1 MAGTITSNLTAGLI
15 DAADATGTWITMG
28 TAWAAA
34 PVFST
39 DVYLQGTAAINANAK
54 TTDAIGT
61 RFAHVTTAAA
71 LDLTISERHL
81 YFWMKCFCLP
91 ALESRVR
98 GGLGVY
104 ISSDAPPTLDST
116 LAAPWDGPTNSK
128 VWFVSGKDFEPTSG
142 WVCYVVDP
150 NGTPD
155 QTLGT
160 PVMTSVDRAGIRAA
174 TLLGV
179 GGGAVKPKPFL
190 WDKMAYGTGL
200 TIIDGTAGTPVTLA
214 DIYATDSSVT
224 NSFGILTQAGGIYYV
239 AGKFLFGTTG
249 QTAVTYFKDA
259 NQVIVFQNFPVAATF
274 YEIKLAGAASFAT
287 TVQLGNYSGGLTS
300 GGVTIRGASLVEMRA
315 IAPVIVSGGTG
326 YTAGDILTVS
336 GGTFVTAAQIK
347 VITVASGVVTV
358 ARMETAGKYSVPPT
372 GTLATTGGTG
382 GNNATFT
389 LTFVGGSIWTL
400 TADAANQTLNLY
412 GCPLS
417 EMKSAALAST
427 TSVRGCSITNSG
439 TVTSNGATIDS
450 CTFQDLATV
459 APISATY
466 ALIINSTT
474 EMANITNSKFVNCN
488 RAIKIT
494 TAGDYTF
501 TGNTFSGNTYDIEN
515 SAAGANVTDI
525 YAESNSDGTIALNDS
540 TIGVSQ
546 SFTGDGNKLANAVFY
561 LSKTNT
567 PSGNAVAK
575 VYAHSGT
582 FASSSLP
589 TGTALATSR
598 NVDVTALTGS
608 LALTTFYFG
617 DQDQNITLTNGTK
630 YVVTIEYSS
639 GTSSNTVNVGRDA
652 SSAAAA
658 GSCATLV
665 GTTWTSTATT
675 TDSCFY
681 VRTGGV
687 VIITLASGSNPSAN
701 KVLNSNAIP
710 GAITINTG
718 VNITV
723 HVQDS
728 SQVNITG
735 AGVQIFQT
743 STPTNI
749 IANTTTDGSGNIV
762 GSTTLTAG
770 TSLTIRVRKSSSGTR
785 YIPTETTTTVPS
797 VDSTITV
804 TLIVDTIV
812 Q

>member
-1 MAGTITSNLTAGLI
+1 
-15 DAADATGTWITMG
+15 MG
-28 TAWAAA
+28 
-34 PVFST
+34 
-39 DVYLQGTAAINANAK
+39 
-54 TTDAIGT
+54 
-61 RFAHVTTAAA
+61 R
-71 LDLTISERHL
+71 
-81 YFWMKCFCLP
+81 
-91 ALESRVR
+91 
-98 GGLGVY
+98 
-104 ISSDAPPTLDST
+104 
-116 LAAPWDGPTNSK
+116 
-128 VWFVSGKDFEPTSG
+128 
-142 WVCYVVDP
+142 
-150 NGTPD
+150 
-155 QTLGT
+155 
-160 PVMTSVDRAGIRAA
+160 
-174 TLLGV
+174 
-179 GGGAVKPKPFL
+179 
-190 WDKMAYGTGL
+190 
-200 TIIDGTAGTPVTLA
+200 
-214 DIYATDSSVT
+214 
-224 NSFGILTQAGGIYYV
+224 
-239 AGKFLFGTTG
+239 
-249 QTAVTYFKDA
+249 
-259 NQVIVFQNFPVAATF
+259 
-274 YEIKLAGAASFAT
+274 
-287 TVQLGNYSGGLTS
+287 
-300 GGVTIRGASLVEMRA
+300 
-315 IAPVIVSGGTG
+315 
-326 YTAGDILTVS
+326 
-336 GGTFVTAAQIK
+336 
-347 VITVASGVVTV
+347 
-358 ARMETAGKYSVPPT
+358 
-372 GTLATTGGTG
+372 
-382 GNNATFT
+382 
-389 LTFVGGSIWTL
+389 
-400 TADAANQTLNLY
+400 
-412 GCPLS
+412 
-417 EMKSAALAST
+417 
-427 TSVRGCSITNSG
+427 
-439 TVTSNGATIDS
+439 
-450 CTFQDLATV
+450 
-459 APISATY
+459 
-466 ALIINSTT
+466 
-474 EMANITNSKFVNCN
+474 ITNSKFINCN

-525 YAESNSDGTIALNDS
+525 YSESNSDGTIALNDS

-561 LSKTNT
+561 LSKTNA

-617 DQDQNITLTNGTK
+617 DQGQNITLTNGTK

-652 SSAAAA
+652 SSATAA

-675 TDSCFY
+675 TDACFY

-687 VIITLASGSNPSAN
+687 VTITLASGSNPSAN

-762 GSTTLTAG
+762 GSTTLSVG
-770 TSLTIRVRKSSSGTR
+770 TGLTIRVRKSSSGTR
-785 YIPTETTTTVPS
+785 YVPAETTTTVPS

-804 TLIVDTIV
+804 VLTVDTIAA
-812 Q
+812 